1 MATSIHV
8 FETLNMFNK
17 IYGTNADDIE
27 HKMPLID
34 LYVKSDK
41 LWVVTNSNNMKEQPR
56 LNRSIVHFRKDN
68 AKEWLEGDE
77 KLVTHGKMRFNYKN
91 NQLEFFPKRFS
102 FRIGSKLLRKP
113 LLSMRVGRYFGFREG
128 KCKIDYDKRYYD
140 FKNDRMIFILENSDE
155 V

>member
-8 FETLNMFNK
+8 FETLDIFNK
-17 IYGTNADDIE
+17 IYGSNVDDIE

-34 LYVKSDK
+34 LYVKNDK
-41 LWVVTNSNNMKEQPR
+41 LWVVTNSNDMKEQPR
-56 LNRSIVHFRKDN
+56 LDRSIVHFRKDN

-91 NQLEFFPKRFS
+91 NQLEFFPK
-102 FRIGSKLLRKP
+102 LLRKP
-113 LLSMRVGRYFGFREG
+113 LLSMRVGRYFGLREG

-140 FKNDRMIFILENSDE
+140 FKNDRMIFILETDT
-155 V
+155 